1 MSHVVIIINHVYDIT
16 WQLKLLQAFAESG
29 CVKLTMFQNDPNSG
43 VTKSKS
49 GTTKVGLSLQVKLPQ
64 DSNLEEYY

>member
-1 MSHVVIIINHVYDIT
+1 MTLHDSLNCFKH
-16 WQLKLLQAFAESG
+16 LLRVKC

-49 GTTKVGLSLQVKLPQ
+49 GTTKVSLSLQVKLPQ
-64 DSNLEEYY
+64 DSNLEGYY